1 MRPRLVASET
11 VLVPAPDVVARDIA
25 GEHLLVPVRSGIAE
39 VDCLYTAD
47 EVGSFLYARL
57 DGRRDAAALARLVS
71 EAYVV
76 KEERALQDVLAFLG
90 ELCASGLA
98 RPLEP
103 R

>member
-1 MRPRLVASET
+1 MSPRALARDT
-11 VLVPAPDVVARDIA
+11 VVVPAQDIVARDIA

-39 VDCLYTAD
+39 IDCLYTAD

-57 DGRRDAAALARLVS
+57 DGRRDAATLARLVS

-76 KEERALQDVLAFLG
+76 DEQRALEDVLSFLG
-90 ELCASGLA
+90 ELCAAGLA
-98 RPLEP
+98 RTRES

>member
-1 MRPRLVASET
+1 MNLSTLGKTTVVA
-11 VLVPAPDVVARDIA
+11 PAPDIVARDIA
-25 GEHLLVPVRSGIAE
+25 GEHLLVPVRSGIAGI
-39 VDCLYTAD
+39 DCLYTAD

-57 DGRRDAAALARLVS
+57 DGRRDAATLARLVS

-76 KEERALQDVLAFLG
+76 DEEQALADVLSFLG
-90 ELCASGLA
+90 ELCAAGLA